1 MLGDAGGCWEMLA
14 DSGLRCSA
22 RMSGVAWRH
31 FETLRHTKM
40 LRDVR
45 KCSEMLRDAERCL
58 KMLG

>member
-31 FETLRHTKM
+31 FETLRDAQRRLETHKDAQ
-40 LRDVR
+40 RR
-45 KCSEMLRDAERCL
+45 SAMLRDA
-58 KMLG
+58 